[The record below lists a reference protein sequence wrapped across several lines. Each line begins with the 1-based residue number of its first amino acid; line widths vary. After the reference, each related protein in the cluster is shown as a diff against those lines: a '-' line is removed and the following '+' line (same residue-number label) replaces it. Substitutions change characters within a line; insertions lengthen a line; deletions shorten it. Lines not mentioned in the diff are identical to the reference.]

1 MDIITAEQ
9 AREITNGYIPYE
21 IKSTMEYVMEE
32 IKESASCGSNATEFH
47 DGLTPCTYLEVIKS
61 NEFKNYIESLG
72 YKYEFNSEE
81 KWCCYSEWV
90 TISW

>member
-1 MDIITAEQ
+1 MDIITAKQ
-9 AREITNGYIPYE
+9 AREITNSYIPYE
-21 IKSTMEYVMEE
+21 IKSTMEYVMEN
-32 IKESASCGSNATEFH
+32 IKESANCGSNTTEFH

-61 NEFKNYIESLG
+61 DEFKNYIESLG

-81 KWCCYSEWV
+81 KWGCYSEWV